1 MSKPGDNENERAAN
15 GASGDNLG
23 DEEKTPSVPRR
34 EPSAEATALRN
45 LGLALNSIA
54 QHCGESASIVDEL
67 ETDERRHSLVGLAV
81 KLGQLGDIAHDARR
95 LVRGLAGLTDQ
106 PKGP

>member
-1 MSKPGDNENERAAN
+1 MNKSGENDDEREAN
-15 GASGDNLG
+15 GVAGGFAG
-23 DEEKTPSVPRR
+23 DEETTPAIPRR

-67 ETDERRHSLVGLAV
+67 ETDERRHSLVGLAI

-95 LVRGLAGLTDQ
+95 LVRGLAGLTD
-106 PKGP
+106 